1 MLFLIEDAIPDALAL
16 LLTVLSAN
24 LLNQSIWPCI
34 EVSLWWRY
42 ERGQLITA
50 HLECR
55 GSLPHLFALSDLRSA
70 DSLGLNISTP
80 PLGLLSAGETQLL
93 HLMTEVLI
101 YYND

>member
-16 LLTVLSAN
+16 NLTELAAN
-24 LLNQSIWPCI
+24 LLNQCIWPCI
-34 EVSLWWRY
+34 GVSLWWRS

-80 PLGLLSAGETQLL
+80 PLGMLSTGETQLL
-93 HLMTEVLI
+93 HLLREVLI
-101 YYND
+101 

>member
-24 LLNQSIWPCI
+24 LLNISIWPCI
-34 EVSLWWRY
+34 GVSLRWRSVG
-42 ERGQLITA
+42 GQLITV

-55 GSLPHLFALSDLRSA
+55 GSLPLLLGLGDLRSA

-80 PLGLLSAGETQLL
+80 LLGLHSAGETQLL
-93 HLMTEVLI
+93 HLMTEILI
-101 YYND
+101 